1 MVLVE
6 GPFRVDPGDVTAD
19 VPAFLELF
27 QRFGAAP
34 SVDTYLPLFHPDAT
48 LFDSGME
55 RPIGVAEIPE
65 HIGAILNWVP
75 DFRMTPERWRERD
88 GTLFVEALN
97 RATLGGTPVR
107 WDSIYCM
114 DLRGDRVVR
123 GRRYYDRRPL
133 FARLNPDIPAL
144 VPYAKDDPIS
154 LGELARLLPDL
165 TLQLVSR
172 AGDEALAFVEW
183 RARATVAG
191 APFAFGIAERSEL
204 DGGIVRGGRAYF
216 DTLALA
222 ARRATG

>member
-1 MVLVE
+1 MEPETDIFLDR
-6 GPFRVDPGDVTAD
+6 FR
-19 VPAFLELF
+19 AFG
-27 QRFGAAP
+27 RAP
-34 SVDTYLPLFHPDAT
+34 STATYLPLFDPEAT

-65 HIGAILNWVP
+65 HIGAILKLVP
-75 DFRMTPERWRERD
+75 DFRMTPERWRECD

-97 RATLGGTPVR
+97 RATLGGTPIQ
-107 WDSIYCM
+107 WDSVYCM

-144 VPYAKDDPIS
+144 VPDAKDEPVS
-154 LGELARLLPDL
+154 LSELARLLPDL
-165 TLQLVSR
+165 SLQMVSR

-183 RARATVAG
+183 RARATVGG

>member
-6 GPFRVDPGDVTAD
+6 GPFPFDPRFVIAD
-19 VPAFLELF
+19 VPAFLDRF
-27 QRFGAAP
+27 RSFGAAP
-34 SVDTYLPLFHPDAT
+34 GVETYLPLFHPDAS
-48 LFDSGME
+48 LYDSGME
-55 RPIGVAEIPE
+55 RPIGVPEIPE
-65 HIGAILNWVP
+65 HIGAILNLVP

-107 WDSIYCM
+107 WDSVYCM

-133 FARLNPDIPAL
+133 FARLNPDVPAL
-144 VPYAKDDPIS
+144 VPTAKDEPVPLS
-154 LGELARLLPDL
+154 ELARLLPDL
-165 TLQLVSR
+165 TLQLVSC
-172 AGDEALAFVEW
+172 AGDETLAFVEW
-183 RARATVAG
+183 RARATVGG

-204 DGGIVRGGRAYF
+204 DGGVVRSGRAYF

-222 ARRATG
+222 ARRAGS

>member
-6 GPFRVDPGDVTAD
+6 GPLRADPEPVTAD
-19 VPAFLELF
+19 APAFLERF
-27 QRFGAAP
+27 RRFGSDP
-34 SVDTYLPLFHPDAT
+34 RVETYLPLFHSDAT

-65 HIGAILNWVP
+65 HIAAILNLVP

-107 WDSIYCM
+107 WDSVYCM

-144 VPYAKDDPIS
+144 LPHAEDEPVP

-165 TLQLVSR
+165 TLQVVSR
-172 AGDEALAFVEW
+172 AGDEALGFVEW
-183 RARATVAG
+183 RARASVGG

-204 DGGIVRGGRAYF
+204 DGGIVRNGRAYF

-222 ARRATG
+222 ARRAGG